1 MLNKVGEI
9 SDPRG
14 TPAGHDAV
22 RIVHL
27 GDLPVVFF
35 PPENSLSITRKSLL
49 HSYQQACPEGSYG
62 RQSNAFRKSTNRVWT
77 PCLPV
82 EELSIE
88 SNQFSDMEVRADT
101 VE

>member
-49 HSYQQACPEGSYG
+49 HSYQQAC